1 MKKTHTVRL
10 TAVLLAFLLF
20 ANLAIPVCASD
31 RVPTEPTI
39 ESVTPRGEPW
49 LALEL
54 TPTGYIFTDYY
65 IPREYDVTFKDG
77 TTTTARLP
85 RENDLDP
92 FFDGYYL
99 GSVFDVDEDN
109 ELYVFIEFDQKTKQS
124 TFEIGQVILEPR
136 EYEGRT
142 VDFRVAHLISI
153 EPCRTE
159 IDDSSWIARLLYP
172 IYSAS
177 QRIITFFAELRYKLS
192 R

>member
-1 MKKTHTVRL
+1 MKRTNALRL
-10 TAVLLAFLLF
+10 MSILLLLALF
-20 ANLAIPVCASD
+20 ASFAIPVGASD
-31 RVPTEPTI
+31 RVATEPTI

-77 TTTTARLP
+77 TTATARLP
-85 RENDLDP
+85 RKNYLDS
-92 FFDGYYL
+92 FSDGFYI

-109 ELYVFIEFDQKTKQS
+109 ELYVFIEFDEETEQS
-124 TFEIGQVILEPR
+124 TFEIGQVILEPG
-136 EYEGRT
+136 EYEGKPVMYRMPY
-142 VDFRVAHLISI
+142 LISK

-172 IYSAS
+172 IYSAF
-177 QRIITFFAELRYKLS
+177 QKFIALFAEPETR
-192 R
+192 